1 MSSVTDSTRFYS
13 SSISVTVDG
22 PAAVTA
28 SPAAAFFFLFDFCF
42 FFEEVDGFGDGA
54 VSGVTVVAVVAVLL
68 AILAAASKEVSE
80 ES

>member
-1 MSSVTDSTRFYS
+1 M
-13 SSISVTVDG
+13 
-22 PAAVTA
+22 AE

-54 VSGVTVVAVVAVLL
+54 VSCVTVVAVVAVLL
-68 AILAAASKEVSE
+68 AMLAAASKEVSE